1 MCVSDL
7 GRRFRINKAVAMSHP
22 KYALTLGDPVFYS
35 GERRKRGRE
44 DEKGERK
51 PVVVE
56 SLSQGDRIKCIVKS
70 ESRISVTDSGRF
82 GNVCA
87 V

>member
-1 MCVSDL
+1 M

-22 KYALTLGDPVFYS
+22 KYALTLGDPVFYVWREEKEWK
-35 GERRKRGRE
+35 GGRKK
-44 DEKGERK
+44 EKEK

-56 SLSQGDRIKCIVKS
+56 SSIQGDGIKCIVKS